1 MNRILHALRYG
12 ILGLSLSLLLV
23 PASLEAADVQQK
35 KLLLGLI
42 PEMNIFKQKKR
53 FKPLGDYLAKK
64 TGLPVEFTI
73 LSRYGNIIDSFKTE
87 RMDGAFFG
95 SFTGALAIKKL
106 SVVPLAR
113 PVNLDGSSTY
123 SGYLFVRRDS
133 AIKTVA
139 DMKGKRMA
147 YVEKATTA
155 GYLFPLAYF
164 REHGVT
170 DLNGF
175 FSETI
180 FAGSHDAAVS
190 AVLDRKADIGAAKH
204 SMWDRVKQE
213 NSRVDEE
220 LIILAQSPTVPSNGL
235 CVRKDLP
242 PTLIA
247 KLKEAL
253 LNLDKDPEG
262 KKVLVQFGALRFIE
276 TTAGDYKPVFDMAR
290 NAGIDVRTYR
300 YRNE

>member
-1 MNRILHALRYG
+1 M
-12 ILGLSLSLLLV
+12 SLLLFPSPLAFAEV
-23 PASLEAADVQQK
+23 PQQ

-64 TGLPVEFTI
+64 TGMPVEFTI
-73 LSRYGNIIDSFKTE
+73 LSRYGNIIESFRTE

-95 SFTGALAIKKL
+95 SFTGALAIRKL
-106 SVVPLAR
+106 SVIPLAR

-123 SGYLFVRRDS
+123 QGYLFVRKDS
-133 AIKTVA
+133 GVKTIS

-155 GYLFPLAYF
+155 GYLFPLAWF

-170 DLNGF
+170 NLDGY

-180 FAGSHDAAVS
+180 FTGSHDAAIN
-190 AVLDRKADIGAAKH
+190 AVLDHRADIGAAKH
-204 SMWDRVKQE
+204 SMWNRVKLD
-213 NSRVDEE
+213 NPRVDRE
-220 LIILAQSPTVPSNGL
+220 LVILAQSPAVPSNGL

-242 PTLIA
+242 SALVA
-247 KLKEAL
+247 KLRDAL
-253 LNLDKDPEG
+253 LNLDREAEG
-262 KKVLVQFGALRFIE
+262 KKVLEQFGALKFIE
-276 TTAGDYKPVFDMAR
+276 TTAGDYQPVFDMAR
-290 NAGIDVRTYR
+290 EAGIDVLTYR